1 MRKYSHLKPGYIW
14 DRLNVKLYEYAKP
27 DAPWLTRTASQILS
41 SYLRKSDTGLE
52 FGSGRSTLWFAR
64 RVSTLTSI
72 EEDSWWHNMV
82 MKMLEDAGIYNVTQ
96 LLFEKGRNNGDAYVQ
111 AYKKF
116 SKNSLDFVLVDGCYR
131 AACANTAIEYIRPGG
146 ILIIDDAH
154 RYLPCNSKSPYS
166 RTFALGPASP
176 EWAEFLIAVKQWR
189 CIWTSS
195 GVTDTAI
202 YLKPSRD

>member
-1 MRKYSHLKPGYIW
+1 MRKFHHWTPRYMW
-14 DRLNVKLYEYAKP
+14 NRLNVMRREFSNP
-27 DAPWLTRTASQILS
+27 GEPWLTKTANQILS
-41 SYLRKSDTGLE
+41 SYLRNSDTGLE

-64 RVSTLTSI
+64 RVSVLTSI
-72 EEDSWWHNMV
+72 EENPRWYNRV
-82 MKMLEDAGIYNVTQ
+82 TKMLEDARIYNVTQ
-96 LLFEKGRNNGDAYVQ
+96 LLVEKGRNNSAAYVQ
-111 AYKKF
+111 VCKKF

-131 AACANTAIEYIRPGG
+131 AACATTIIEYIRPGG

-154 RYLPCNSKSPYS
+154 RYLPCNSVSPYS

-176 EWAEFLIAVKQWR
+176 QWAEFLIAVEQWR

-202 YLKPSRD
+202 YLKPC